1 MTKTFKIVTRHVMD
15 RNCRIKTP
23 AYQKSDSLL
32 HNSFFFV
39 CPNSYNFITDYF
51 IFESVFFDVPQA
63 VSQIQFL
70 NK

>member
-1 MTKTFKIVTRHVMD
+1 MTKTNDMD
-15 RNCRIKTP
+15 RNCRVKTP

-51 IFESVFFDVPQA
+51 IFESVFFDVPRA